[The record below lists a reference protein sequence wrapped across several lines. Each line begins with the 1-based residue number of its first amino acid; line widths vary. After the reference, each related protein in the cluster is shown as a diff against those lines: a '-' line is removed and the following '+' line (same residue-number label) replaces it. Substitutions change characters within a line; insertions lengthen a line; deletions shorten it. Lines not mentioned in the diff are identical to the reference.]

1 MEDNKKSYF
10 GGIREGIKSLVT
22 GLRVTLREYF
32 TPKVTEQYPENRKT
46 TFSLCLL
53 AGVNNIHN
61 DPGQQV
67 LKFRLAYVV
76 IEKFS

>member
-10 GGIREGIKSLVT
+10 GGIRDGIKSLTT

-46 TFSLCLL
+46 TLHVAKRS
-53 AGVNNIHN
+53 
-61 DPGQQV
+61 
-67 LKFRLAYVV
+67 R
-76 IEKFS
+76 